1 MLRTLVDVYSD
12 HADEVKDAA
21 PAAEQPKAE
30 DKPVAAGGDQLKAA
44 EHKER
49 SRSRSRY
56 AKLGLAVSSLA
67 YLAPC
72 QQLRSTFHRALL
84 AQQLGWPH

>member
-1 MLRTLVDVYSD
+1 
-12 HADEVKDAA
+12 
-21 PAAEQPKAE
+21 
-30 DKPVAAGGDQLKAA
+30 LKAA